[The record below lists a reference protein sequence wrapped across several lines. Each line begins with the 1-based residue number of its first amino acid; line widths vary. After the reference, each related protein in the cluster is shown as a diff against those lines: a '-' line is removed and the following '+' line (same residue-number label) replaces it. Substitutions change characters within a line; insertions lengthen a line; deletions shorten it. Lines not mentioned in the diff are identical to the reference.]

1 LRKKIKLLGE
11 LLMPV
16 RARKAR
22 GEMRPAR
29 PSAAN
34 RIAYQRALESL
45 IDEMHRST
53 LYWLRAT
60 YRQREGEIVQDSS
73 PAADLA
79 AQLRRRANQW
89 RKMFADRAP
98 DLARW
103 FISKVD
109 KHATNATKQ
118 AAVSLTGMSVSM
130 KDTLVSNTVMQASV
144 QENVSLIRSIQ
155 SEYATEVEGLVMR
168 SVTAGRDLSY
178 LTDQLQERY
187 GVTRR
192 RAKLIAGDQ
201 NNKATAQM
209 ARVRQLSL
217 GVTKARWLH
226 VGGGKNPRHSHVE
239 ANGKVFDLT
248 KGLKIDGEYIFP
260 GELINCGCVGA
271 PIIPGVDDEDD

>member
-1 LRKKIKLLGE
+1 
-11 LLMPV
+11 MPA
-16 RARKAR
+16 RAPKAR
-22 GEMRPAR
+22 GEMRAAR
-29 PSAAN
+29 PSAAL
-34 RIAYQRALESL
+34 RIAYQRQLEQM
-45 IDEMHRST
+45 IDEMHRSFV
-53 LYWLRAT
+53 YWLRAT
-60 YRQREGEIVQDSS
+60 YRSRESEIVQDSS
-73 PAADLA
+73 PAGDLA
-79 AQLRRRANQW
+79 AQLRRRATQW

-109 KHATNATKQ
+109 RHATNATKQ
-118 AAVSLTGMSVSM
+118 AAVALTGMSVSV
-130 KDTLVSNTVMQASV
+130 KDTLVTNTVMQASI

-192 RAKLIAGDQ
+192 RAKSIAGGQ

-209 ARVRQLSL
+209 ARARQLSI
-217 GVTKARWLH
+217 GVKKARWLH

-239 ANGKVFDLT
+239 ANGKVFDLS

-260 GELINCGCVGA
+260 GEKINCGCVGA
-271 PIIPGVDDEDD
+271 PIIPGVDDEDE

>member
-1 LRKKIKLLGE
+1 
-11 LLMPV
+11 MPA
-16 RARKAR
+16 RAPKAK
-22 GEMRPAR
+22 GEMRPVR
-29 PSAAN
+29 PSAAT
-34 RIAYQRALESL
+34 RIAYQRKLESL

-53 LYWLRAT
+53 VYWLRAT
-60 YRQREGEIVQDSS
+60 YGQRESEIVQDSS

-79 AQLRRRANQW
+79 AQLARRAAQW
-89 RKMFADRAP
+89 RKMFAKEAP

-103 FISKVD
+103 FIAKVD
-109 KHATNATKQ
+109 RHATNATKQ
-118 AAVSLTGMSVSM
+118 AAVALTGMSVSV
-130 KDTLVSNTVMQASV
+130 KDTLLTNTVMQASI
-144 QENVSLIRSIQ
+144 QENVSLIKSIQ

-168 SVTAGRDLSY
+168 SVTAGRDLSS
-178 LTDQLQERY
+178 LADQLQQRF
-187 GVTRR
+187 GITRR
-192 RAKLIAGDQ
+192 RAVFIASDQ

-209 ARVRQLSL
+209 ARARQLSL

-239 ANGKVFDLT
+239 ANGKIYELS

>member
-1 LRKKIKLLGE
+1 
-11 LLMPV
+11 
-16 RARKAR
+16 
-22 GEMRPAR
+22 MRPAR

-60 YRQREGEIVQDSS
+60 YGQREGEIAQDAS

-79 AQLRRRANQW
+79 AQLARRAAQW
-89 RKMFADRAP
+89 RRMFADRAP

-109 KHATNATKQ
+109 KHTTNAT
-118 AAVSLTGMSVSM
+118 

-168 SVTAGRDLSY
+168 SVTTGRDLAY
-178 LTDQLQERY
+178 LTDQLQERF

-209 ARVRQLSL
+209 ARARQLAL

-271 PIIPGVDDEDD
+271 PIIPGVDDEDE

>member
-1 LRKKIKLLGE
+1 
-11 LLMPV
+11 MPA
-16 RARKAR
+16 RAPKAR

-29 PSAAN
+29 PSAAV

-53 LYWLRAT
+53 IYWLRAT
-60 YRQREGEIVQDSS
+60 YRSREGEIVQDSS

-79 AQLRRRANQW
+79 AQLARRAAQW
-89 RKMFADRAP
+89 RKMFSARAP

-109 KHATNATKQ
+109 RHATNATKQ
-118 AAVSLTGMSVSM
+118 AAVALTGMSVSV
-130 KDTLVSNTVMQASV
+130 KDTLLTNTVTQALTR
-144 QENVSLIRSIQ
+144 ENVSLIKSIQ

-168 SVTAGRDLSY
+168 SITTGRDLST
-178 LTDQLQERY
+178 LTDQLQERF
-187 GVTRR
+187 GITRR
-192 RAKLIAGDQ
+192 RAILISSDQ

-209 ARVRQLSL
+209 ARARQLSL
-217 GVTKARWLH
+217 GCTKGRWLH

-239 ANGKVFDLT
+239 ANGKVFDLA

>member
-1 LRKKIKLLGE
+1 
-11 LLMPV
+11 MPA

-22 GEMRPAR
+22 GEMMPAR
-29 PSAAN
+29 PSAAA
-34 RIAYQRALESL
+34 RIAYQRKLEAL
-45 IDEMHRST
+45 IDEMHSST

-89 RKMFADRAP
+89 RKMFAERAP
-98 DLARW
+98 DLARF

-109 KHATNATKQ
+109 RHATNATKQ
-118 AAVSLTGMSVSM
+118 AAVSLTGMSVSV
-130 KDTLVSNTVMQASV
+130 KDTLLTNTVTQALTR
-144 QENVSLIRSIQ
+144 ENVSLIQSIQ

-168 SVTAGRDLSY
+168 SITTGRDVGY
-178 LTDQLQERY
+178 LVEQLEERF

-192 RAKLIAGDQ
+192 RAKLIANDQ

-209 ARVRQLSL
+209 ARARQLSL

-226 VGGGKNPRHSHVE
+226 VGGGKNPRPSHVA
-239 ANGKVFDLT
+239 ANGKVFDLS
-248 KGLKIDGEYIFP
+248 KGLKIDGEYVFP

-271 PIIPGVDDEDD
+271 PIIPGVDDEDE